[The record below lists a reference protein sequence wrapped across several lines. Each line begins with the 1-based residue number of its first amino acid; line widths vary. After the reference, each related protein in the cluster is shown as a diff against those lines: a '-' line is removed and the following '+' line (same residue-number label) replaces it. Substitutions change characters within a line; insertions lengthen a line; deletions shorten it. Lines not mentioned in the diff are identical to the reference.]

1 MSGTVTIEDLQTA
14 PRRVRKERN
23 AKFLLLF
30 TALIS
35 VVISI
40 VLVFSL
46 FSEAWDF
53 IVGIDWASTWSEG
66 WYPRRGLYDVKTLFV
81 ATLITTGIAMA
92 VAGPIGL
99 AAAIYLSEYASSR
112 TRAFIKPV
120 LEILAGVPSVVL
132 GFFALFFIAP
142 EIIGRLNED
151 ASAGS
156 LAAAGVGVGL
166 LTIPLVASVSED
178 AMKAV
183 PLDLREAGAGL
194 GARKSVISSLSLIH
208 I

>member
-132 GFFALFFIAP
+132 GFFALFFIC
-142 EIIGRLNED
+142 
-151 ASAGS
+151 
-156 LAAAGVGVGL
+156 L
-166 LTIPLVASVSED
+166 LYTSPSPRD
-178 AMKAV
+178 
-183 PLDLREAGAGL
+183 RG
-194 GARKSVISSLSLIH
+194 
-208 I
+208 